1 MSEKELLENKVE
13 DTEEEIELALSN
25 GENVK
30 SKIKDFV
37 GKHRKGI
44 MISALGATT
53 TVGGFIFYKY
63 SNKITLPSD
72 DIIEAV
78 MDEGE

>member
-53 TVGGFIFYKY
+53 VGGFIFYKY

-78 MDEGE
+78 KDEGE

>member
-30 SKIKDFV
+30 SKFKDFV

-44 MISALGATT
+44 MISALGAT
-53 TVGGFIFYKY
+53 VGGLIFYKY
-63 SNKITLPSD
+63 GNKITLPSD

-78 MDEGE
+78 KDEGE